1 MGVNLPPV
9 RWGLVAAL
17 LLSLVTVATPNPR
30 ILLQSAPTKFP
41 STLLSPTPPVI
52 VPPAAATSGSGKLRE
67 TLIAAGNFTLGNT
80 SVNVAQYDVA
90 TGVWSNV
97 DEIDLYLYGESNGVI
112 WDIAVYNSGV
122 QGIVASKMYF
132 VGAFDTITKT
142 SQVQF
147 CSVGSW
153 DGFLFSKVGEGLCP
167 RGGDPSSVMHIQTT
181 VIGNGGDIFV
191 AGSFESRVWDG
202 SHFVNVY
209 HVARFDSIT
218 SSWLPLRG
226 GQLLTGEPETQE
238 TLVTSLAWDAVN
250 AILYIGGIFSFIDEE
265 PISTGLAMWSKDT
278 GDYYISMIST
288 NLLIT

>member
-1 MGVNLPPV
+1 MLRSLGF
-9 RWGLVAAL
+9 
-17 LLSLVTVATPNPR
+17 LLSFCSLAGSRQSNHHPSPRYLPGVLGTTPSKYPSSNPANVVFPP
-30 ILLQSAPTKFP
+30 APT
-41 STLLSPTPPVI
+41 
-52 VPPAAATSGSGKLRE
+52 PAAIPVYAPGKLRE

-80 SVNVAQYDVA
+80 SINVAKYDVVS
-90 TGVWSNV
+90 GVWSNV

-112 WDIAVYNSGV
+112 WDIAVMGPTRE
-122 QGIVASKMYF
+122 QTGQASKMYF

-142 SQVQF
+142 SQVQY

-181 VIGNGGDIFV
+181 VIGNDGDIYV

-226 GQLLTGEPETQE
+226 GQLLTGDPENQE
-238 TLVTSLAWDAVN
+238 TLVTSLAWDAAN
-250 AILYIGGIFSFIDEE
+250 AILYIGGIFSFIDET
-265 PISTGLAMWSKDT
+265 PISTGLAMWSKVNNT
-278 GDYYISMIST
+278 YFLCFI
-288 NLLIT
+288 

>member
-1 MGVNLPPV
+1 M
-9 RWGLVAAL
+9 LVHVGCRCLAAL
-17 LLSLVTVATPNPR
+17 VWLSVVVTPSPR
-30 ILLQSAPTKFP
+30 VLAQAAPTKFP
-41 STLLSPTPPVI
+41 TGLLPPTPPALSV
-52 VPPAAATSGSGKLRE
+52 GKLRE

-122 QGIVASKMYF
+122 QGNVANKMYF

-181 VIGNGGDIFV
+181 VIGNDGDIFV

-226 GQLLTGEPETQE
+226 GQLLTGDPETQE
-238 TLVTSLAWDAVN
+238 TLVTSLAWDAAN

-278 GDYYISMIST
+278 GERGRVVMM
-288 NLLIT
+288 LRR